1 MQISFIYPKD
11 SANEL
16 IESVEDLNSSIG
28 NENLISSPVRALG
41 LAVRYGLFIAYI
53 FLAWFILKALTYRVT
68 ARGEGVIIPSLLV
81 YVLVFI
87 AGIYGIYRLGF
98 FLRKKILELLKADEA
113 EESYSFSQY
122 VTRKDPLKKKQK
134 SLTLYQMCDTLK
146 QSTILDATA
155 RSDGDMCKVEVN
167 WQSDKERSVYVF
179 KFPYKINAGSDQII
193 VDFER
198 ELVLLPDIKDLEE

>member
-1 MQISFIYPKD
+1 M
-11 SANEL
+11 
-16 IESVEDLNSSIG
+16 
-28 NENLISSPVRALG
+28 
-41 LAVRYGLFIAYI
+41 
-53 FLAWFILKALTYRVT
+53 
-68 ARGEGVIIPSLLV
+68 
-81 YVLVFI
+81 
-87 AGIYGIYRLGF
+87 
-98 FLRKKILELLKADEA
+98 LKADEA